1 MISFYERQA
10 KRGGT
15 VTFYDTIGHVTQRAI
30 DTLPRSLKRLSESVN
45 TPPLRQ
51 TVNAG
56 ALAIFEGLA
65 GADADIDAVRDAGS
79 IEPVLIVIQVF
90 EIENEYESALDTD
103 GTANDSSRGQRRPS
117 GGSNRREH
125 LSKIIPRARLSSS
138 VHHPPEFQST
148 SPLAQVF
155 NPILDA
161 NTRLEPGISFGP
173 ATRRR
178 VTSMPP
184 SQLQTPERQHQ
195 LQTFPSSRERES
207 PSPNHDDENESL
219 SKGTIIKAGDEL
231 GNGLDFSII
240 QRLDAMEQRHQ
251 RIEELLLQ
259 LSQSV
264 SGIKTSHS

>member
-1 MISFYERQA
+1 MCYSSPIER
-10 KRGGT
+10 
-15 VTFYDTIGHVTQRAI
+15 
-30 DTLPRSLKRLSESVN
+30 
-45 TPPLRQ
+45 
-51 TVNAG
+51 
-56 ALAIFEGLA
+56 
-65 GADADIDAVRDAGS
+65 
-79 IEPVLIVIQVF
+79 VLIVVQVF

-103 GTANDSSRGQRRPS
+103 GATNGSSPNQRRPS
-117 GGSNRREH
+117 GASHHREH

-138 VHHPPEFQST
+138 GHPPDFQST

-155 NPILDA
+155 NPILDV

-178 VTSMPP
+178 VTSTPP
-184 SQLQTPERQHQ
+184 SQMQTPERQYQ
-195 LQTFPSSRERES
+195 LPSSRERGS

-231 GNGLDFSII
+231 ENGLDISII

-251 RIEELLLQ
+251 RIEDLLLQ

-264 SGIKTSHS
+264 SGKGSHS